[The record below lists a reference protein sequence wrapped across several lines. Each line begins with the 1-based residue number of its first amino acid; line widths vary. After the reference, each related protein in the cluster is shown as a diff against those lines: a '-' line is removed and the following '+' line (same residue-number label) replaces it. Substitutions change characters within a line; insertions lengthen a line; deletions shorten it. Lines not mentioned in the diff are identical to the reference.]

1 MSNGSSS
8 VVSGIAIA
16 ALSAGL
22 MGGFNIYTDTKIM
35 KEQISG
41 IERTMEERE
50 ETTKRFTQMMYQMD
64 RTLAVQ
70 TEAVNTLKEAVKRLE
85 GGSIIAINY
94 DREII
99 NDGRN

>member
-35 KEQISG
+35 KEQIVG
-41 IERTMEERE
+41 IEKTMEERE
-50 ETTKRFTQMMYQMD
+50 ETTRRFTMMMNQMD
-64 RTLAVQ
+64 KTLAVQ
-70 TEAVNTLKEAVKRLE
+70 TEAVNTLKKAVERLE
-85 GGSIIAINY
+85 GGPVFAINY
-94 DREII
+94 QEPKD
-99 NDGRN
+99 DS